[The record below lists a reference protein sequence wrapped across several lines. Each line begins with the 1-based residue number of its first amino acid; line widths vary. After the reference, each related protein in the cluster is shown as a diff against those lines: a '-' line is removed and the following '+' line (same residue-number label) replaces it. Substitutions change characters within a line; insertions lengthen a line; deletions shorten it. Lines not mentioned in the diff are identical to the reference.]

1 MTIPITIG
9 LPQVVLFILF
19 VIGVGLL
26 ISAVMSLLRPEGK
39 REHYIEDEYGRR
51 KYYRARKHFR
61 WGRGFG
67 GVALLVVAVSLLWLT
82 MLAQTLL
89 GLQSDIPAARVSA
102 TTFGNVPHLMNVQL
116 TLYDSNG
123 HVTTMPPQAVYGD
136 RWILE
141 ADVLEFNP
149 WLNVLGIHSGYRL
162 TRLEG
167 FYDDSNLERTAQHTV
182 VDLNGG
188 NNGSFKTL
196 QEQAWTSP
204 FIKGAYGSA
213 TFLYPDG
220 KTYNVFMSQD
230 GLKAEPAK

>member
-9 LPQVVLFILF
+9 LPQIVLFILF

-26 ISAVMSLLRPEGK
+26 ISAVMSLLRPAGK
-39 REHYIEDEYGRR
+39 REHFIEDEYGRR
-51 KYYRARKHFR
+51 KYYRARRRFR
-61 WGRGFG
+61 WHHGIG
-67 GVALLVVAVSLLWLT
+67 GVVLLVVAVSLLWLT
-82 MLAQTLL
+82 LLAQTLL
-89 GLQSDIPAARVSA
+89 GLQGDILAARMSA
-102 TTFGNVPHLMNVQL
+102 TTFGNVPHLMNVQI

-123 HVTTMPPQAVYGD
+123 HATAMPPQAVYGD
-136 RWILE
+136 RAMVQ
-141 ADVLEFNP
+141 ADVVEFVP
-149 WLNVLGIHSGYRL
+149 WLNVLGIHSGYKL

-167 FYDDSNLERTAQHTV
+167 TYDDDNLERTAQHTV

-188 NNGSFKTL
+188 VNGSFKTL

-213 TFLYPDG
+213 TLLYPDG